1 VEPTAYLVHMLQPV
15 QHVKKAMLTK
25 TECVF
30 NVQMLVLHVSSF
42 QIMLPTLLL
51 ALLAQKVLSFSLKT
65 CSVNHAQITVSI
77 APLPKDAPIV
87 SEPSSELKPAQLSA
101 HLALQT
107 ASIAQEQDHADN
119 VEMVSTSI
127 HWEAALLAL
136 QEAAPSAIM

>member
-30 NVQMLVLHVSSF
+30 NVQMLVLHVSPF
-42 QIMLPTLLL
+42 QIMLHILLL
-51 ALLAQKVLSFSLKT
+51 ALLAQKAPSFSLKI

-77 APLPKDAPIV
+77 APLPKDALTV
-87 SEPSSELKPAQLSA
+87 SKPSSELKPAQLSA
-101 HLALQT
+101 LHALPI

-119 VEMVSTSI
+119 VV
-127 HWEAALLAL
+127 
-136 QEAAPSAIM
+136 